1 MLHKGTIGEIFLI
14 KYRDGIA
21 INIRQHLL
29 RAKYHEYLDSDTSE
43 RVIGLGIEQTW
54 QNSLV
59 KKK

>member
-29 RAKYHEYLDSDTSE
+29 RGKYHEYLDSDT
-43 RVIGLGIEQTW
+43 IDFAIKWPWCKGD
-54 QNSLV
+54 N
-59 KKK
+59 